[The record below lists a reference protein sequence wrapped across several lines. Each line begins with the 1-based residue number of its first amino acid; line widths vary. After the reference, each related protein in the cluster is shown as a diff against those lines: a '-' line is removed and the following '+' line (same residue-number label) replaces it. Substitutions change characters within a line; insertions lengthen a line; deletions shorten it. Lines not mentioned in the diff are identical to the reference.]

1 MPDANPELASETVF
15 DAVLTPHRSL
25 GPKGFRLLMGF
36 VILVSAA
43 ASARFLVIG
52 AWPIAAFFVVDVA
65 LIYLFFKLNY
75 RAAKAREHLRLTH
88 YELAFARVDPRGRRR
103 EWRFNPLF
111 VRLAR
116 QDHVDYGTLHLALK
130 HRGDEVEIATVLN
143 AAERSDFADALTA
156 ALREAKS
163 GPRFG

>member
-1 MPDANPELASETVF
+1 MSDANPELATETVF

-25 GPKGFRLLMGF
+25 GPRGFRLLMAF
-36 VILVSAA
+36 VIVISAV
-43 ASARFLVIG
+43 ASARFYVIG
-52 AWPIAAFFVVDVA
+52 AWPVAAFFVVDVA

-75 RAAKAREHLRLTH
+75 RAAQAREHLHLTH

-103 EWRFNPLF
+103 EWRFNPQF

-116 QDHVDYGTLHLALK
+116 QDHVDFGTLHLALK

-143 AAERSDFADALTA
+143 AAERSDFADALSV
-156 ALREAKS
+156 ALRKAKD
-163 GPRFG
+163 GPRFD